1 MELFGD
7 RDEGPEKAKLYD
19 AGTVSQSDS

>member
-7 RDEGPEKAKLYD
+7 GDEGAEKAKPYD
-19 AGTVSQSDS
+19 AGTVSQHDS